1 MGKRIN
7 EAMLSIA
14 LHSQDYGLSPAY
26 QLPKRFILR
35 QVGKI
40 PEWLDLYQTMAI
52 FRELGKTEWEALLA
66 YFFLAKIEDAEAKGE
81 DEADIPGLFANDY
94 FDRRDKKVTKEQ
106 VYDHLIRFFTVVEET
121 DDIIYLTFNIKD
133 DANNAA

>member
-66 YFFLAKIEDAEAKGE
+66 YFFLTKIEDAEAKGE
-81 DEADIPGLFANDY
+81 DEADITGLFANDY